1 MILMQNFE
9 INKKGGVAERSKA
22 HAWKACIQETVSWV
36 RIPSPPPYFITNYV
50 NRFLL

>member
-9 INKKGGVAERSKA
+9 NKKGGVAERSKA

-36 RIPSPPPYFITNYV
+36 RIPSPPPH
-50 NRFLL
+50 FLINDNNSFLK